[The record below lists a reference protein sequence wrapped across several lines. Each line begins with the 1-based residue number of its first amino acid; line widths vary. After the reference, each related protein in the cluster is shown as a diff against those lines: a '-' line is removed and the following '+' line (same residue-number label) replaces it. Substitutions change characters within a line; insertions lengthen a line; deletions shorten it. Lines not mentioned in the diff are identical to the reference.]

1 MEDGD
6 SRDGGGDTGPRV
18 PPAVTL
24 ELLTST
30 SYRPVADAPWDTS
43 KPEVPFA
50 VLAGVFAAIESTTKR
65 LAINAALTSFFRSLI
80 ATAPAELLP
89 AVYLCTCTLAP
100 AYESL
105 ELGVGDSILMKALG
119 EATGRQLKDLKAD
132 AEAKG
137 DLGLVAETSRA
148 KQRTLFG
155 AVPKATAGGGSIR
168 AMYAAFRG
176 IALESGKAS
185 QEKKVSTI
193 QRLLV
198 GSTGV
203 EARYVVRALQGKL
216 RIGLAKASVLVS
228 LAQAFALTPPLSPAD
243 AAAADVPMSQ
253 PAAAAAAS
261 APTEAAP
268 AAAAAAAAAAD
279 TTAAAAVDTAA
290 AAADEHIV
298 TAPPMPACLL
308 TRRPKQARNIW
319 SRGGG
324 EVVLDYRRCLNEPEA
339 EERLGAAVAMLK
351 QVFSE
356 APSYDRLIPALLRG
370 GIPAAR
376 AECSLTPGVAVSPML
391 AKPTKGVREVLA
403 RFEGVA
409 FTCEYKYD
417 GERAQAHLMSDGSVA
432 IFSRNSENM
441 TGKYPDLVAPL
452 RDAAAAAAAVSSAAS
467 GGAGDDGSASGSS
480 GGVRVTNA
488 VLDGEVVAY
497 DTEKG
502 TLMPFQVLS
511 TRARTDVTVES
522 IKVQVIY
529 VAFDLLYLNDTSL
542 LHTPLATRRVLLRR
556 HFHELPGRFTFAA
569 AAESN
574 DVEEINTFLGDA
586 VKGGCE
592 GLMVKVLH
600 GADAVYTPSKRSLS
614 WLKLKKDYMDGLT
627 DSLDLV
633 PIAAWRGK
641 GKRTGTYG
649 AYLLA
654 CYDPE
659 DETYQAIT
667 KIGTGFSDDM
677 LAELTAAFKDRAGC
691 IVPHKP
697 SNVLVGDALLDADV
711 WFDPDASEVW
721 EVKAA
726 DLSISAVHKAALG
739 KVDSAKGIALRFP
752 RFLRRR
758 DDKGPADAT
767 SADQVADMYRSQ
779 SATVLATGDDDYDD

>member
-1 MEDGD
+1 
-6 SRDGGGDTGPRV
+6 
-18 PPAVTL
+18 
-24 ELLTST
+24 
-30 SYRPVADAPWDTS
+30 
-43 KPEVPFA
+43 
-50 VLAGVFAAIESTTKR
+50 
-65 LAINAALTSFFRSLI
+65 
-80 ATAPAELLP
+80 
-89 AVYLCTCTLAP
+89 
-100 AYESL
+100 
-105 ELGVGDSILMKALG
+105 
-119 EATGRQLKDLKAD
+119 
-132 AEAKG
+132 
-137 DLGLVAETSRA
+137 
-148 KQRTLFG
+148 
-155 AVPKATAGGGSIR
+155 
-168 AMYAAFRG
+168 
-176 IALESGKAS
+176 
-185 QEKKVSTI
+185 
-193 QRLLV
+193 
-198 GSTGV
+198 
-203 EARYVVRALQGKL
+203 
-216 RIGLAKASVLVS
+216 
-228 LAQAFALTPPLSPAD
+228 
-243 AAAADVPMSQ
+243 
-253 PAAAAAAS
+253 
-261 APTEAAP
+261 
-268 AAAAAAAAAAD
+268 
-279 TTAAAAVDTAA
+279 
-290 AAADEHIV
+290 
-298 TAPPMPACLL
+298 MPACLL

-319 SRGGG
+319 SRSGG
-324 EVVLDYRRCLNEPEA
+324 EVVLDYRRCLNEAEA

-633 PIAAWRGK
+633 PIAAWLGK

-697 SNVLVGDALLDADV
+697 SNVLVGDALLEADV

-726 DLSISAVHKAALG
+726 DLSISPVHKAALG